1 MGAATQVGHR
11 HGMVVTLTGI
21 PTVAICPVCG
31 NAVLEWEVAQQV
43 EDLVKALFGW
53 AETYTL
59 PKPIGA
65 Y

>member
-1 MGAATQVGHR
+1 
-11 HGMVVTLTGI
+11 MVVTLTGI

-53 AETYTL
+53 AETHTL
-59 PKPIGA
+59 SKPMVNIMFPEPRVLA
-65 Y
+65 A